1 MMKKSWKRLN
11 LIAAACG
18 ILVMSA
24 GQAQA
29 IGLLQAY
36 EAALINDPTYRAAVS
51 ENVAGK
57 EYRNIGRAG
66 LLPTIQ
72 YAYGTGK
79 NRAEITSPATNFLG
93 QPTGGVAVSNYDYTS
108 ITNSVSL
115 RQVLFSLDTAARYKQ
130 GIAQTNYSDAIFSAR
145 SKDLIIRL
153 TTAYA
158 DVKFSE
164 DQVDLFRAQR
174 DAYAEQKRINER
186 MFEKGE
192 GTKTDMLETQAKL
205 DVAEAQ
211 VIEAQDNLLNSK
223 NALSAIIGSEVNQL
237 DGLRPE
243 FTVMPVALSSFE
255 EWMTIATE
263 SNPEIAAAKYS
274 VEAAELEISKSKAG
288 HTPRLDLNV
297 GYNRGLSDSITTRT
311 QDQTIKSIGVQLV
324 IPIYS
329 GGYVTAISNQ
339 AIANRDKAK
348 ADLDATKNRISIELR
363 KQFNAIQTSLTKI
376 SALQKSV
383 NSATLLVEATKQSVK
398 GGVRI
403 NLDVLGAE
411 QQLVA
416 AKRDLAQAKYNYLI
430 SYLKLRVTA
439 GNISVDDVQT
449 VAAYFAPN

>member
-1 MMKKSWKRLN
+1 MKKSWKRLN
-11 LIAAACG
+11 VIAVACG

-29 IGLLQAY
+29 MGLVQAY
-36 EAALINDPTYRAAVS
+36 EAALMNDPTYRAAVS

-57 EYRNIGRAG
+57 EYKNIGRAG
-66 LLPTIQ
+66 LLPTVQ
-72 YAYGTGK
+72 YVYGTSK
-79 NRAEITSPATNFLG
+79 NKAEITTPSTNFLG
-93 QPTGGVAVSNYDYTS
+93 QPTGGFTESNYDYTS
-108 ITNSVSL
+108 LTNSLSL
-115 RQVLFSLDTAARYKQ
+115 RQVLFSLDATARYRQ

-153 TTAYA
+153 VTSYA

-211 VIEAQDNLLNSK
+211 VIEAQDNLLNSR
-223 NALSAIIGSEVNQL
+223 NTFAAIVGSDVAQL
-237 DGLRPE
+237 DGLRAE
-243 FTVMPVALSSFE
+243 FNVMPTPQSSFD
-255 EWMTIATE
+255 EWMAIAME
-263 SNPEIAAAKYS
+263 NNPEIAAAKYS

-329 GGYVTAISNQ
+329 GGSVTAISNQ

-348 ADLDATKNRISIELR
+348 ADLDATRNRISIELR
-363 KQFNAIQTSLTKI
+363 KQFNAVQTSLTKI
-376 SALQKSV
+376 AALQKSV
-383 NSATLLVEATKQSVK
+383 SSASLLLEATRQSVK

-403 NLDVLGAE
+403 NLDVLSAE

-430 SYLKLRVTA
+430 SFLKLRVAA
-439 GNISVDDVQT
+439 GNITVDDIQT

>member
-1 MMKKSWKRLN
+1 MKKTWKRLN

-29 IGLLQAY
+29 MGLLQAY

-51 ENVAGK
+51 ENTAGK
-57 EYRNIGRAG
+57 EFRNIGRSG
-66 LLPTIQ
+66 LLPTLQ
-72 YAYGTGK
+72 YVYGSGK
-79 NRAEITSPATNFLG
+79 NRAEITQPATNFLG
-93 QPTGGVAVSNYDYTS
+93 QPTGGFAVSNYDYTS
-108 ITNSVSL
+108 ITNSLSL
-115 RQVLFSLDTAARYKQ
+115 RQVLFSLDATARYKQ

-145 SKDLIIRL
+145 SKDLVIRL

-158 DVKFSE
+158 DVKFAE
-164 DQVDLFRAQR
+164 DQLDLYHAQR
-174 DAYAEQKRINER
+174 DALDEQRRINAR

-211 VIEAQDNLLNSK
+211 VIEAQDNLLNAR
-223 NALSAIIGSEVNQL
+223 NAFSAIVGSEVTQL
-237 DGLRPE
+237 DGLRAE
-243 FTVMPVALSSFE
+243 FTVMPAKQTSFE
-255 EWMTIATE
+255 EWMTVATE
-263 SNPEIAAAKYS
+263 NNPEIAAAKYS
-274 VEAAELEISKSKAG
+274 LEAAELEISKAKAG
-288 HTPRLDLNV
+288 HTPRLDLNA

-324 IPIYS
+324 IPIYA
-329 GGYVTAISNQ
+329 GGYVNAISAQ
-339 AIANRDKAK
+339 AVANRDKAR
-348 ADLDATKNRISIELR
+348 ADLDSTRNRIAIELR
-363 KQFNAIQTSLTKI
+363 RQFNALQTSLTKI

-383 NSATLLVEATKQSVK
+383 NSSTLLVEATKQSVK

-403 NLDVLGAE
+403 NLDVLSSE

-430 SYLKLRVTA
+430 SFLKLRVAA
-439 GNISVDDVQT
+439 GTISIDDIQT
-449 VAAYFAPN
+449 VAAYFSPMS

>member
-1 MMKKSWKRLN
+1 MKKSWKRLN
-11 LIAAACG
+11 VIAAACG
-18 ILVMSA
+18 FLMATA
-24 GQAQA
+24 GQVQA
-29 IGLLQAY
+29 MGLVQAY
-36 EAALINDPTYRAAVS
+36 EAALMNDPAYRAAVS

-57 EYRNIGRAG
+57 EYKNIGRAG

-72 YAYGTGK
+72 YVYGTSK
-79 NRAEITSPATNFLG
+79 NRAEITTPQELAGFRL
-93 QPTGGVAVSNYDYTS
+93 PDRVDNYDYTS
-108 ITNSVSL
+108 LTNSLSL
-115 RQVLFSLDTAARYKQ
+115 RQVLFSLDATARYKQ

-153 TTAYA
+153 VTAYS

-164 DQVDLFRAQR
+164 DQLDLFRAQR

-205 DVAEAQ
+205 DVAESQ
-211 VIEAQDNLLNSK
+211 VIEAQDNLLNAK
-223 NALSAIIGSEVNQL
+223 NTFSAIVGSDVAQL

-243 FTVMPVALSSFE
+243 FNVMPSQQSSFE
-255 EWMTIATE
+255 EWMVIAAE
-263 SNPEIAAAKYS
+263 NNPEIAAAKYA

-311 QDQTIKSIGVQLV
+311 QDQTIKTIGVQLV
-324 IPIYS
+324 VPIYS
-329 GGYVTAISNQ
+329 GGSVTAASNQ

-348 ADLDATKNRISIELR
+348 ADLDGTRNRISIELR
-363 KQFNAIQTSLTKI
+363 KQFNAVQTSLTKI

-403 NLDVLGAE
+403 NLDVLSAE

-416 AKRDLAQAKYNYLI
+416 ARRDLAQAKYNYLI
-430 SYLKLRVTA
+430 SFLKLRVAA
-439 GNISVDDVQT
+439 GNITVDDIQT